1 MYTMSK
7 SVQYI
12 VLILVYLF
20 YASLSLILKYTGL
33 QEPLSWPWILG
44 FVGLVASLGIY
55 AVAWQ
60 QILKRIDLGTAYM
73 FKGTSL
79 IFIML
84 LLHLCYGEPITPVK
98 LIGTGIIIVGIA
110 LYAKS

>member
-1 MYTMSK
+1 MTK
-7 SVQYI
+7 TVQYI
-12 VLILVYLF
+12 ALILVYLF
-20 YASLSLILKYTGL
+20 YASISIILKYTGL
-33 QEPLSWPWILG
+33 QTPLTLPWCIGFAGLILT
-44 FVGLVASLGIY
+44 LGIY
-55 AVAWQ
+55 AIAWQ

-84 LLHLCYGEPITPVK
+84 LLNICYGEPVTPTK
-98 LIGTGIIIVGIA
+98 LIATGIIVLGMA

>member
-1 MYTMSK
+1 MTK
-7 SVQYI
+7 IILQYI
-12 VLILVYLF
+12 ALIAVYLF
-20 YASLSLILKYTGL
+20 YASISVILKYTGL
-33 QEPLSWPWILG
+33 QEPLTWEWCLG
-44 FVGLVASLGIY
+44 FAGLILTLGIY

-60 QILKRIDLGTAYM
+60 QILKVFDLGTAYM

-84 LLHLCYGEPITPVK
+84 LLNKFYDEPITSTK
-98 LIGTGIIIVGIA
+98 LIATGIIIVGIA

>member
-1 MYTMSK
+1 MTKIS
-7 SVQYI
+7 QYI
-12 VLILVYLF
+12 ALILVYLF
-20 YASLSLILKYTGL
+20 YASISVILKYTGI
-33 QEPLSWPWILG
+33 QDPLSLEWCVGFAGLILT
-44 FVGLVASLGIY
+44 LGIY
-55 AVAWQ
+55 AIAWQ

-84 LLHLCYGEPITPVK
+84 LLNIFYDEPITPTK
-98 LIGTGIIIVGIA
+98 LIATAIIVVGIA

>member
-1 MYTMSK
+1 MSK
-7 SVQYI
+7 AMQYI
-12 VLILVYLF
+12 ALVLVYLF
-20 YASLSLILKYTGL
+20 YAGISVILKYTGI
-33 QEPLSWPWILG
+33 QTPLSMPWFIGLLG
-44 FVGLVASLGIY
+44 LIVTLGIY

-60 QILKRIDLGTAYM
+60 QILKKVDLGVAYM
-73 FKGTSL
+73 FKGVSL

-84 LLHLCYGEPITPVK
+84 LLYLCFGEPITPMK